1 MSFVVGLL
9 ELLLCSKNFFSFV
22 FGGIL
27 SSPSPAALV
36 VEIWSMGGL
45 RDHHSHAQIS
55 AGLCLGIFAIT
66 LGLLCQAFSWVPGVE
81 AVNGLHRP
89 VLRFNNEGTF
99 KILQVQIELLLLLLL
114 LLLLPNPMPFLY
126 PSFMLLNV
134 CFHLHGFGM
143 MAWENLGGGET
154 NTESGTEQR
163 EEKSQ
168 KSK

>member
-1 MSFVVGLL
+1 
-9 ELLLCSKNFFSFV
+9 
-22 FGGIL
+22 
-27 SSPSPAALV
+27 
-36 VEIWSMGGL
+36 MGGL

-114 LLLLPNPMPFLY
+114 LLLPNPMPFLY